1 MLVRD
6 VVGELELV
14 EGDDLLHPL
23 LPRGRAVRVDVH
35 ALRHLGVSLAR
46 DDPLAAR
53 NSGNVYPRCYTPTD
67 WGIGWALT
75 CYKKAIYSLWRNEW
89 VKGSDNINIGRTS
102 NAAPARLVR
111 FGEPQCRPPAI
122 GDGGIFPSHLPSPH
136 PTKMSPFWW
145 SPLPIAINLFVCPPL
160 TMGEG

>member
-1 MLVRD
+1 MLVRQ
-6 VVGELELV
+6 VVGQLELV
-14 EGDDLLHPL
+14 EGDHLLHPL
-23 LPRGRAVRVDVH
+23 LPCRRAVRVDVH
-35 ALRHLGVSLAR
+35 ALWHLRVGLAR

-75 CYKKAIYSLWRNEW
+75 CHKKAIYSLWRNEW

-111 FGEPQCRPPAI
+111 FGEPQCRPPSVDRRWRHLSLSSPISSSDKNVAI
-122 GDGGIFPSHLPSPH
+122 LVVPSR
-136 PTKMSPFWW
+136 
-145 SPLPIAINLFVCPPL
+145 SPLICLFAL
-160 TMGEG
+160 R